1 MLDNYTRVNDYTRM
15 IKLIEISR
23 VEDIKLSNFHAN
35 VRIDRYDRYLKKN
48 H

>member
-23 VEDIKLSNFHAN
+23 VGMKILNYQIFMLMLELIDMIDI
-35 VRIDRYDRYLKKN
+35 
-48 H
+48 